1 MPSQQTPSQQR
12 DRALLRRLLFIQLG
26 VTAALAM
33 ILLVMRSEWVSAGL
47 YGSGLAIANS
57 LVLARRVQRA
67 ARSAVRGGGQG
78 MFWLYL
84 ASVERLLI
92 AVAGIAIGLFLLKLE
107 ILPLLLGLLLA
118 QLGHVGIVLPIQ
130 TESTKRPS

>member
-1 MPSQQTPSQQR
+1 MVVL
-12 DRALLRRLLFIQLG
+12 AVILIVLRSDW
-26 VTAALAM
+26 VTA
-33 ILLVMRSEWVSAGL
+33 GL
-47 YGSGLAIANS
+47 FGSGLAIANS
-57 LVLARRVQRA
+57 LVLARRVKRA

-92 AVAGIAIGLFLLKLE
+92 AVAGIALGLLLLKFE

-118 QLGHVGIVLPIQ
+118 QLGHVGIVLPAQ
-130 TESTKRPS
+130 MTSAKPPA